1 MIGLRLERAPT
12 SVVCLGAHPDD
23 IEVGAAGLLAS
34 LADANPDARFLF
46 AIATGDTVRQEEA
59 VESARSLLGDRVSIE
74 FGGLGDGMLPY
85 AHPVETK
92 DFVRSA
98 ATRMSDAEL
107 VLAPRRTDRHQDHR
121 FVAELAHQVFRKQMI
136 LEYEIAKL
144 EGDLSP
150 TGIYHPMTSAEADA
164 KLEHLLANF
173 YSQHEKPWYV
183 RETFAALLRI
193 RGIEALAEEGYAEAF
208 HADRVSIL

>member
-1 MIGLRLERAPT
+1 MIGLRLERAPA

-34 LADANPDARFLF
+34 LAATNPDTRFLF
-46 AIATGDTVRQEEA
+46 AIATGDAVRQKEA
-59 VESARSLLGDRVSIE
+59 VASAKSLLGDRVSVE
-74 FGGLGDGMLPY
+74 LGGLGDGMLPY
-85 AHPVETK
+85 AHQVETK

-98 ATRMSDAEL
+98 ANQMVDADL
-107 VLAPRRTDRHQDHR
+107 VLAPRRTDRHQDHS

-150 TGIYHPMTSAEADA
+150 SGIYHPLTKVAAEA
-164 KLEHLLANF
+164 KLDHLLTHF
-173 YSQHEKPWYV
+173 ESQHDKAWYD
-183 RETFAALLRI
+183 RETFLALLRI

-208 HADRVSIL
+208 HTDRASIS

>member
-34 LADANPDARFLF
+34 LAATSPDTRFLF
-46 AIATGDTVRQEEA
+46 AIATGDSNRRKEA
-59 VESARSLLGDRVSIE
+59 IESARGLLGDRVSIE
-74 FGGLGDGMLPY
+74 FGGFGDGMLPY

-98 ATRMSDAEL
+98 ATQMADADL

-150 TGIYHPMTSAEADA
+150 TSIYHPMTSAEADA
-164 KLEHLLANF
+164 KLDHLSAHF
-173 YSQHEKPWYV
+173 ESQQDKAWYD
-183 RETFAALLRI
+183 RETFLALLRI
-193 RGIEALAEEGYAEAF
+193 RGIEGLAAEGYAEAF
-208 HADRVSIL
+208 HADRINIH

>member
-1 MIGLRLERAPT
+1 MIGLRLDRAPT

-34 LADANPDARFLF
+34 LAATSPDTRFLF
-46 AIATGDTVRQEEA
+46 AIATGDSNRRKEA
-59 VESARSLLGDRVSIE
+59 IESARSLLGNRVSIE
-74 FGGLGDGMLPY
+74 FGGFGDGMLPY

-98 ATRMSDAEL
+98 AAQMVDADL

-121 FVAELAHQVFRKQMI
+121 FVAELAHQVFRQQMI

-144 EGDLSP
+144 EGDLSF
-150 TGIYHPMTSAEADA
+150 TGIYHPMTAAASEA
-164 KLEHLLANF
+164 KITHLLTHF
-173 YSQHEKPWYV
+173 QSQHDKAWYD
-183 RETFAALLRI
+183 RETFAGLLRI
-193 RGIEALAEEGYAEAF
+193 RGIQGLAAEGYAEGF
-208 HADRVSIL
+208 HADRLSIS

>member
-23 IEVGAAGLLAS
+23 IEVGAAGLLTS
-34 LADANPDARFLF
+34 LAASNPDTRFLF
-46 AIATGDTVRQEEA
+46 AIATGDAVRQNEA
-59 VESARSLLGDRVSIE
+59 IESARSLLGDRVSIE

-85 AHPVETK
+85 AHPVEAK

-98 ATRMSDAEL
+98 ATQMVDSDL

-121 FVAELAHQVFRKQMI
+121 FVAELAHQVFRQQMI

-150 TGIYHPMTSAEADA
+150 SGIYHPLTAAAAEA
-164 KLEHLLANF
+164 KITHLLTHF
-173 YSQHEKPWYV
+173 QSQHDKAWYD

-193 RGIEALAEEGYAEAF
+193 RGIQGLAAEGYAEGF
-208 HADRVSIL
+208 HADRLNI